1 MLRDLTNIEYLIA
14 HKTAQEYRSKGY
26 EVIRE
31 APLDFFHDFTADLL
45 VHKDCQSKVI
55 EVMTRSS
62 LATYNHSI
70 GELAKMIESKP
81 CWSFEL
87 ILVGEP
93 HKLHSPKGAHSFK
106 GESIDLLIKQSR
118 KSLEAGLPEA
128 AFLLA
133 WSAAEA
139 TIRELLTEEVAP
151 SDTVTSPQHVLSLGV
166 FNGILARRES
176 DALEH
181 LRKYRNAIVHGFSVD
196 DFSEDM
202 VIQLIEII
210 DAVVVEFAASAED
223 GEF

>member
-26 EVIRE
+26 EVMRE
-31 APLDFFHDFTADLL
+31 AQLDFFPGVTADIL
-45 VHKDCQSKVI
+45 VRKDCQTKVI
-55 EVMTRSS
+55 EVKTRSS
-62 LATYNHSI
+62 LAARNHI
-70 GELAKMIESKP
+70 TELAKVIEAKP

-93 HKLHSPKGAHSFK
+93 HKLHSPKGARSVK
-106 GESIDLLIKQSR
+106 GEGIDLLIEQAR
-118 KSLEAGLPEA
+118 RSLEAGLPAA
-128 AFLLA
+128 AFLVA

-151 SDTVTSPQHVLSLGV
+151 SDTVTSPLHVLDLGV
-166 FNGILARRES
+166 FNGILTRS
-176 DALEH
+176 DYDALEH
-181 LRKYRNAIVHGFSVD
+181 MRKYRNAIVHGFSVD

-202 VIQLIEII
+202 VIRLIETI
-210 DAVVVEFAASAED
+210 DAVVVEFAASAEE